1 VVDAGK
7 EVGVVADRGRQA
19 QSAVLGSM
27 KNPGALRLDPATVA
41 ALGVE
46 NLAEA
51 LPQRHARFAAEREQR
66 VERRSRRRL
75 RRLGG
80 SAVEQAEL
88 ERGREIEDL
97 VADCDAAAGRA
108 SRRREHAERQVLD
121 REVGVVV
128 CRGDPAAPPR
138 PMGVV
143 DHGCLLPGLKC
154 LRRPCQQSM

>member
-1 VVDAGK
+1 
-7 EVGVVADRGRQA
+7 
-19 QSAVLGSM
+19 M
-27 KNPGALRLDPATVA
+27 KNPRAQAFDPCAVA
-41 ALGVE
+41 AVGIE
-46 NLAEA
+46 NLADA

-66 VERRSRRRL
+66 VERRARRRL

-97 VADCDAAAGRA
+97 VADRDAAARRA

-121 REVGVVV
+121 REVGMIVG
-128 CRGDPAAPPR
+128 RGDPAAPPR